1 MSSAIFWVKRNKNKL
16 KNIFLS
22 FFLLLI
28 SSSKFIYAETIK
40 IGLGSCL
47 DQDYPQPIWQAI
59 EKEDLNYFIFLGD
72 NVYGDTKYGSLRK
85 MKSAY
90 DRQKKVLPDFLNDIS
105 IFSIWDDH
113 DFGIN
118 DGGGDY
124 RFKRQAQEL
133 YLNFWEIT
141 KDDDRSNREG
151 IYFSKN
157 EIFFDKKFKFIFLDT
172 RFFRSK
178 LKGKKSNYVENI
190 EPNATILGD
199 AQWTWLENELESGF
213 DFLFI
218 FSSIQIIPK
227 DHRFEKW
234 SNFPNERAKLF
245 ELLEQYIDKTILFS
259 GDRHRAGIYRK
270 NGIIEVTSS
279 SMNKPGSSFSET
291 DSYLIGKT
299 YPQENYGVL
308 EILENTIH
316 IKIKDIKGNTLN
328 SIEKLYKK

>member
-1 MSSAIFWVKRNKNKL
+1 MKKFC
-16 KNIFLS
+16 LS

-28 SSSKFIYAETIK
+28 SSSNFIYAESIK

-47 DQDYPQPIWQAI
+47 DQDYPQPIWQSI
-59 EKEDLNYFIFLGD
+59 KKEDLNYFIFLGD
-72 NVYGDTKYGSLRK
+72 NVYGDTRHGSLRK

-90 DRQKKVLPDFLNDIS
+90 DKQKKVLPDLLNNIS

-118 DGGGDY
+118 DGGADY
-124 RFKRQAQEL
+124 RFKRRAQEL
-133 YLNFWEIT
+133 YLDFWEIT

-178 LKGKKSNYVENI
+178 LKGKKSNYIENI
-190 EPNATILGD
+190 ERDATILGN
-199 AQWTWLENELESGF
+199 AQWTWLENELKSDF
-213 DFLFI
+213 DFLFV
-218 FSSIQIIPK
+218 FSSIQIIAK

-234 SNFPNERAKLF
+234 SNFPIERAKLF
-245 ELLEQYIDKTILFS
+245 ELLEQFNDKTILFS

-328 SIEKLYKK
+328 SIEKPYKK

>member
-1 MSSAIFWVKRNKNKL
+1 L
-16 KNIFLS
+16 KKIFLS
-22 FFLLLI
+22 FFLLSI
-28 SSSKFIYAETIK
+28 SNSNLIYAESIK

-47 DQDYPQPIWQAI
+47 DQDYPQPIWQSI
-59 EKEDLNYFIFLGD
+59 KKEDLNYFIFLGD
-72 NVYGDTKYGSLRK
+72 NVYGDTRYGSLRK

-118 DGGGDY
+118 DGGADY
-124 RFKRQAQEL
+124 RFKRRAQEL
-133 YLNFWEIT
+133 YLDFWEIT

-178 LKGKKSNYVENI
+178 LKGKKSNYIENI
-190 EPNATILGD
+190 EPDATILGNV
-199 AQWTWLENELESGF
+199 QWTWFENELKSDF

-218 FSSIQIIPK
+218 FSSIQIIAK

-245 ELLEQYIDKTILFS
+245 ELLEQFNDKTILFS
-259 GDRHRAGIYRK
+259 GDRHRSGIYKK
-270 NGIIEVTSS
+270 NGIIEITSS

-308 EILENTIH
+308 EVLENTIH

-328 SIEKLYKK
+328 SIKKSYKK

>member
-1 MSSAIFWVKRNKNKL
+1 L
-16 KNIFLS
+16 KKFCLS

-28 SSSKFIYAETIK
+28 SSSNFIYAKSIK

-47 DQDYPQPIWQAI
+47 DQDYPQPIWQSI
-59 EKEDLNYFIFLGD
+59 KKEDLNYFIFLGD
-72 NVYGDTKYGSLRK
+72 NVYGDTRYGSLRK

-90 DRQKKVLPDFLNDIS
+90 DKQKKVLPDFLNDIS

-118 DGGGDY
+118 DGGADY

-133 YLNFWEIT
+133 YLDFWDIT

-157 EIFFDKKFKFIFLDT
+157 EIFFNKKFKFIFLDT

-178 LKGKKSNYVENI
+178 LKGKKSNYIENI
-190 EPNATILGD
+190 EPDATILGN
-199 AQWTWLENELESGF
+199 AQWTWLENELKSDF

-218 FSSIQIIPK
+218 FSSIQIIAK

-234 SNFPNERAKLF
+234 SNFPIERAKLF
-245 ELLEQYIDKTILFS
+245 ELLEKFNDKTILFS

-328 SIEKLYKK
+328 FIEKSY

>member
-1 MSSAIFWVKRNKNKL
+1 MKKFY
-16 KNIFLS
+16 LS

-28 SSSKFIYAETIK
+28 SSTNFIYADSIK

-47 DQDYPQPIWQAI
+47 DQDYPQPIWQSI
-59 EKEDLNYFIFLGD
+59 KKEDLNYFIFLGD
-72 NVYGDTKYGSLRK
+72 NVYGDTRYGSLRK

-90 DRQKKVLPDFLNDIS
+90 DKQKKVLPDFLNDIS

-118 DGGGDY
+118 DGGADY
-124 RFKRQAQEL
+124 RFKRRAQEL
-133 YLNFWEIT
+133 YLDFWEIT

-178 LKGKKSNYVENI
+178 LKGKKSNYIENI
-190 EPNATILGD
+190 EPDATILGN
-199 AQWTWLENELESGF
+199 AQWTWLENELKSDF

-218 FSSIQIIPK
+218 FSSIQIIAK

-245 ELLEQYIDKTILFS
+245 ELLEQFNDKTILFS

-328 SIEKLYKK
+328 SIEKPYKK

>member
-1 MSSAIFWVKRNKNKL
+1 MKKFYLN
-16 KNIFLS
+16 

-28 SSSKFIYAETIK
+28 SSTNFIYADSVK

-47 DQDYPQPIWQAI
+47 DQDYPQPIWQSI
-59 EKEDLNYFIFLGD
+59 KKEDLNYFIFLGD
-72 NVYGDTKYGSLRK
+72 NVYGDTRYGSLRK

-90 DRQKKVLPDFLNDIS
+90 DKQKKVLPDFLNDIS

-118 DGGGDY
+118 DGGADY
-124 RFKRQAQEL
+124 RFKRRAQEL
-133 YLNFWEIT
+133 YLDFWEIT

-157 EIFFDKKFKFIFLDT
+157 EIFFGKKFKFIFLDT

-178 LKGKKSNYVENI
+178 LKGKKSNYIENI
-190 EPNATILGD
+190 EPDATILGN
-199 AQWTWLENELESGF
+199 AQWTWLENELKSDF

-218 FSSIQIIPK
+218 FSSIQIIAK

-245 ELLEQYIDKTILFS
+245 ELLDQFNDKTILFS

-279 SMNKPGSSFSET
+279 SMNKPGSSFNET
-291 DSYLIGKT
+291 DSYLVGKT

-316 IKIKDIKGNTLN
+316 IKIKDVKGNTLN
-328 SIEKLYKK
+328 AIEKSYKK

>member
-1 MSSAIFWVKRNKNKL
+1 MKKFC
-16 KNIFLS
+16 LS

-28 SSSKFIYAETIK
+28 SSSNFIYAESIK

-47 DQDYPQPIWQAI
+47 DQDYPQPIWQSI
-59 EKEDLNYFIFLGD
+59 KKEDLNYFIFLGD
-72 NVYGDTKYGSLRK
+72 NVYGDTRYGSLRK

-90 DRQKKVLPDFLNDIS
+90 DKQKKVLPDFLNDIF

-118 DGGGDY
+118 DGGADY

-133 YLNFWEIT
+133 YLDFWEIT

-178 LKGKKSNYVENI
+178 LKGKKSNYIENI
-190 EPNATILGD
+190 EPDATILGN
-199 AQWTWLENELESGF
+199 AQWTWLENELKSDF

-218 FSSIQIIPK
+218 FSSIQIIAK

-234 SNFPNERAKLF
+234 SNFPIERAKLF
-245 ELLEQYIDKTILFS
+245 ELLEKFNDKTILFS

-279 SMNKPGSSFSET
+279 SMNKPGSSFNET

-299 YPQENYGVL
+299 YPQENYGVV

-316 IKIKDIKGNTLN
+316 IKIKDIKGKTLN
-328 SIEKLYKK
+328 TIERSYKK

>member
-1 MSSAIFWVKRNKNKL
+1 MKKFC
-16 KNIFLS
+16 LS

-28 SSSKFIYAETIK
+28 SSSNFIYGESIK

-47 DQDYPQPIWQAI
+47 DQDYPQPIWQSI

-72 NVYGDTKYGSLRK
+72 NVYGDTRYGSLRK

-90 DRQKKVLPDFLNDIS
+90 DKQKKVLPDFLNDIS

-118 DGGGDY
+118 DGGADY
-124 RFKRQAQEL
+124 RFKRRAQEL
-133 YLNFWEIT
+133 YLDFWEIT

-178 LKGKKSNYVENI
+178 LKGKKSNYIENI
-190 EPNATILGD
+190 EPDATILGN
-199 AQWTWLENELESGF
+199 AQWTWLENELKSDF
-213 DFLFI
+213 DFLFV
-218 FSSIQIIPK
+218 FSSIQIIAK

-245 ELLEQYIDKTILFS
+245 ELLEQFNDKTILFS

-328 SIEKLYKK
+328 SIEKSYKK

>member
-1 MSSAIFWVKRNKNKL
+1 MKNF
-16 KNIFLS
+16 FLS

-28 SSSKFIYAETIK
+28 SSANIIYAESIK

-47 DQDYPQPIWQAI
+47 DQDYPQPIWQSI
-59 EKEDLNYFIFLGD
+59 KKEDLNYFIFLGD
-72 NVYGDTKYGSLRK
+72 NVYGDTRYGSLRK

-90 DRQKKVLPDFLNDIS
+90 DKQKKVLPDFLNDIS

-118 DGGGDY
+118 DGGADY
-124 RFKRQAQEL
+124 RFKRRAQEL
-133 YLNFWEIT
+133 YLDFWEIT

-178 LKGKKSNYVENI
+178 LKGKKSNYIENI
-190 EPNATILGD
+190 EPDATILGN
-199 AQWTWLENELESGF
+199 AQWTWLENELKSDF
-213 DFLFI
+213 DFLFV
-218 FSSIQIIPK
+218 FSSIQIIAK

-245 ELLEQYIDKTILFS
+245 ELLEQFNDKTILFS

-308 EILENTIH
+308 EILENTIQ

-328 SIEKLYKK
+328 SIEKSYKK

>member
-1 MSSAIFWVKRNKNKL
+1 MLV
-16 KNIFLS
+16 
-22 FFLLLI
+22 
-28 SSSKFIYAETIK
+28 SSSNFIYAESIK

-47 DQDYPQPIWQAI
+47 DQDYPQPIWQSI
-59 EKEDLNYFIFLGD
+59 KKEDLNHFIFLGD
-72 NVYGDTKYGSLRK
+72 NVYGDTRRGSLRK

-90 DRQKKVLPDFLNDIS
+90 DKQKKVLPDFLNDIS

-118 DGGGDY
+118 DGGADY
-124 RFKRQAQEL
+124 RFKRRAQEL
-133 YLNFWEIT
+133 YLDFWEIT

-178 LKGKKSNYVENI
+178 LKGKKSNYIENI
-190 EPNATILGD
+190 EPDATILGN
-199 AQWTWLENELESGF
+199 AQWTWLENELKSDF

-218 FSSIQIIPK
+218 FSSIQIIAK

-245 ELLEQYIDKTILFS
+245 ELLEQFNDKTILFS

-328 SIEKLYKK
+328 SIEKSYKK

>member
-1 MSSAIFWVKRNKNKL
+1 MKKF
-16 KNIFLS
+16 FLS
-22 FFLLLI
+22 FFLSF
-28 SSSKFIYAETIK
+28 SSANIIYAESIK

-47 DQDYPQPIWQAI
+47 DQDYPQPIWQSI
-59 EKEDLNYFIFLGD
+59 KKEDLNYFIFLGD
-72 NVYGDTKYGSLRK
+72 NVYGDTRYGSLRK

-90 DRQKKVLPDFLNDIS
+90 DKQKKVLPDFLNDIS

-118 DGGGDY
+118 DGGADY
-124 RFKRQAQEL
+124 RFKRRAQEL
-133 YLNFWEIT
+133 YLDFWEIT

-178 LKGKKSNYVENI
+178 LKGKKSNYIENI
-190 EPNATILGD
+190 EPDATILGN
-199 AQWTWLENELESGF
+199 AQWTWLENELKSDF

-218 FSSIQIIPK
+218 FSSIQIIAK

-245 ELLEQYIDKTILFS
+245 ELLEQFNDKTILFS

-270 NGIIEVTSS
+270 NGIIELTSS

-328 SIEKLYKK
+328 SIEKSYKK

>member
-1 MSSAIFWVKRNKNKL
+1 MKKFC
-16 KNIFLS
+16 LS
-22 FFLLLI
+22 FFSLLI
-28 SSSKFIYAETIK
+28 SSSNFIYAESIK

-47 DQDYPQPIWQAI
+47 DQDYPQPIWQSI
-59 EKEDLNYFIFLGD
+59 KKEDLNYFIFLGD
-72 NVYGDTKYGSLRK
+72 NVYGDTRYGSLRK

-90 DRQKKVLPDFLNDIS
+90 DKQKKVLPDFLNDIS

-118 DGGGDY
+118 DGGADY

-133 YLNFWEIT
+133 YLDFWDIT

-178 LKGKKSNYVENI
+178 LKGKKSNYIENI
-190 EPNATILGD
+190 EPDATILGN
-199 AQWTWLENELESGF
+199 AQWTWLENELKSDF

-218 FSSIQIIPK
+218 FSSIQIIAK

-234 SNFPNERAKLF
+234 SNFPIERAKLF
-245 ELLEQYIDKTILFS
+245 ELLEKFNDKTILFS

-328 SIEKLYKK
+328 FIEKTYKK

>member
-1 MSSAIFWVKRNKNKL
+1 MKKFSF
-16 KNIFLS
+16 S

-28 SSSKFIYAETIK
+28 SSTNFIYADSIK

-47 DQDYPQPIWQAI
+47 DQDYPQPIWQSI
-59 EKEDLNYFIFLGD
+59 KKEDLNYFIFLGD
-72 NVYGDTKYGSLRK
+72 NVYGDTRYGSLRK

-90 DRQKKVLPDFLNDIS
+90 DKQKKVLPDFLNDIS

-118 DGGGDY
+118 DGGADY
-124 RFKRQAQEL
+124 RFKRRAQEL
-133 YLNFWEIT
+133 YLDFWEIS

-157 EIFFDKKFKFIFLDT
+157 QIFFDKKFKFIFLDT

-178 LKGKKSNYVENI
+178 LKGKKSNYIENI
-190 EPNATILGD
+190 EPDATILGN
-199 AQWTWLENELESGF
+199 AQWSWLENELKSDF
-213 DFLFI
+213 DFLFV
-218 FSSIQIIPK
+218 FSSIQIIAK

-234 SNFPNERAKLF
+234 SNFPIERAKLF
-245 ELLEQYIDKTILFS
+245 ELLEQFNDKTILFS

-270 NGIIEVTSS
+270 NGIIELTSS

-291 DSYLIGKT
+291 DIYLIGKT

-328 SIEKLYKK
+328 SIEKPYKK

>member
-1 MSSAIFWVKRNKNKL
+1 L
-16 KNIFLS
+16 KKFCLS

-28 SSSKFIYAETIK
+28 SSSNFIYAESIK

-47 DQDYPQPIWQAI
+47 DQDYPQPIWQSI
-59 EKEDLNYFIFLGD
+59 KKEDLNYFIFLGD
-72 NVYGDTKYGSLRK
+72 NVYGDTRYGSLRK

-90 DRQKKVLPDFLNDIS
+90 DKQKKVLPDFLNDIS
-105 IFSIWDDH
+105 ILSIWDDH

-118 DGGGDY
+118 DGGADY
-124 RFKRQAQEL
+124 RFKRRAQEL
-133 YLNFWEIT
+133 YLDFWEIS

-178 LKGKKSNYVENI
+178 LKGKKSNYIENI
-190 EPNATILGD
+190 EPDATILGN
-199 AQWTWLENELESGF
+199 AQWTWLENELKSDF
-213 DFLFI
+213 DFLLI
-218 FSSIQIIPK
+218 FSSIQIIAK

-245 ELLEQYIDKTILFS
+245 ELLEQFNDKTILFS

-279 SMNKPGSSFSET
+279 SMNKPGSSFNET

-299 YPQENYGVL
+299 YPQENYGVI

-328 SIEKLYKK
+328 AIEKSYKK

>member
-1 MSSAIFWVKRNKNKL
+1 MKKFC
-16 KNIFLS
+16 LS

-28 SSSKFIYAETIK
+28 SSSNFIYAESIK

-47 DQDYPQPIWQAI
+47 DQDYPQPIWQSI
-59 EKEDLNYFIFLGD
+59 KKENLNYFIFLGD
-72 NVYGDTKYGSLRK
+72 NVYGDTRYGSLRK

-90 DRQKKVLPDFLNDIS
+90 DKQKKVLPDFLNDIS

-118 DGGGDY
+118 DGGADY
-124 RFKRQAQEL
+124 RFKRRAQEL
-133 YLNFWEIT
+133 YLDFWEIS

-178 LKGKKSNYVENI
+178 LKGKKSNYIENI
-190 EPNATILGD
+190 EPDATILGN
-199 AQWTWLENELESGF
+199 AQWTWLENELKSDF

-218 FSSIQIIPK
+218 FSSIQIIAK

-234 SNFPNERAKLF
+234 SNFPIERAKLF
-245 ELLEQYIDKTILFS
+245 ELLEQFNDKTILFS

-328 SIEKLYKK
+328 SIEKSYKK

>member
-1 MSSAIFWVKRNKNKL
+1 MKNF
-16 KNIFLS
+16 FLS

-28 SSSKFIYAETIK
+28 SSTNLIYAESIK

-47 DQDYPQPIWQAI
+47 DQDYPQPIWQSI
-59 EKEDLNYFIFLGD
+59 KKEDLNYFIFLGD
-72 NVYGDTKYGSLRK
+72 NVYGDTRYGSLRK

-90 DRQKKVLPDFLNDIS
+90 DKQKKVLPDFLNDIS

-124 RFKRQAQEL
+124 RFKRRAQEL
-133 YLNFWEIT
+133 YLDFWEIT

-157 EIFFDKKFKFIFLDT
+157 EIFFGKNFKFIFLDT

-178 LKGKKSNYVENI
+178 LKGKKSNYIENI
-190 EPNATILGD
+190 EPDATILGN
-199 AQWTWLENELESGF
+199 AQWTWLENELKSDF

-218 FSSIQIIPK
+218 FSSIQIIAK

-245 ELLEQYIDKTILFS
+245 ELLEQFNDKTILFS

-279 SMNKPGSSFSET
+279 SMNKPGSSFNET

-328 SIEKLYKK
+328 FIEKTYKK

>member
-1 MSSAIFWVKRNKNKL
+1 MLVSTSN
-16 KNIFLS
+16 
-22 FFLLLI
+22 
-28 SSSKFIYAETIK
+28 FIYAESIK

-47 DQDYPQPIWQAI
+47 DQDYPQPIWQSI
-59 EKEDLNYFIFLGD
+59 KKEDLNYFIFLGD
-72 NVYGDTKYGSLRK
+72 NVYGDTRYGSLRK

-90 DRQKKVLPDFLNDIS
+90 DKQKKVLPDFLNDIS
-105 IFSIWDDH
+105 ILSIWDDH

-118 DGGGDY
+118 DGGADY
-124 RFKRQAQEL
+124 RFKRRAQEL
-133 YLNFWEIT
+133 YLDFWEIS

-178 LKGKKSNYVENI
+178 LKGKKSNYIENI
-190 EPNATILGD
+190 EPDATILGN
-199 AQWTWLENELESGF
+199 AQWTWLENELKSDF
-213 DFLFI
+213 DFLLI
-218 FSSIQIIPK
+218 FSSIQIIAK

-245 ELLEQYIDKTILFS
+245 ELLEQFNDKTILFS

-279 SMNKPGSSFSET
+279 SMNKPGSSFNET

-299 YPQENYGVL
+299 YPQENYGVI
-308 EILENTIH
+308 EILENTID

-328 SIEKLYKK
+328 AIEKSYKK

>member
-1 MSSAIFWVKRNKNKL
+1 MKKFC
-16 KNIFLS
+16 LS

-28 SSSKFIYAETIK
+28 SSSNFIYGESIK

-47 DQDYPQPIWQAI
+47 DQDYPQPIWQSI
-59 EKEDLNYFIFLGD
+59 KKEDLNYFIFLGD
-72 NVYGDTKYGSLRK
+72 NVYGDTRYGSLRK

-90 DRQKKVLPDFLNDIS
+90 DKQKKILPDFLNDIS

-118 DGGGDY
+118 DGGADY
-124 RFKRQAQEL
+124 RFKRRAQEL
-133 YLNFWEIT
+133 YLDFWEIS

-178 LKGKKSNYVENI
+178 LKGKKSNYIENI
-190 EPNATILGD
+190 EPDVTILGN
-199 AQWTWLENELESGF
+199 AQWTWLKNELKSDF

-218 FSSIQIIPK
+218 FSSIQIIAK

-234 SNFPNERAKLF
+234 SNFPIERAKLF
-245 ELLEQYIDKTILFS
+245 ELLEQFNDKTILFS
-259 GDRHRAGIYRK
+259 GDRHRAGIYSK
-270 NGIIEVTSS
+270 NGIIELTSS

-299 YPQENYGVL
+299 YPQENYGVI

-328 SIEKLYKK
+328 SIEKSY

>member
-1 MSSAIFWVKRNKNKL
+1 L
-16 KNIFLS
+16 KKFCLS

-28 SSSKFIYAETIK
+28 FSSNFIYGESIK

-47 DQDYPQPIWQAI
+47 DQDYPQPIWQSI
-59 EKEDLNYFIFLGD
+59 EKEDLSYFIFLGD
-72 NVYGDTKYGSLRK
+72 NVYGDTRYGSLRK

-90 DRQKKVLPDFLNDIS
+90 DKQKKILPDFLNDIS

-118 DGGGDY
+118 DGGADY
-124 RFKRQAQEL
+124 RFKRRAQEL
-133 YLNFWEIT
+133 YLDFWEIT

-151 IYFSKN
+151 IYFSENKV
-157 EIFFDKKFKFIFLDT
+157 FFDKKFKFIFLDT

-178 LKGKKSNYVENI
+178 LKGKKSNYIENI
-190 EPNATILGD
+190 EPDATILGN
-199 AQWTWLENELESGF
+199 AQWTWLENELKSDF

-218 FSSIQIIPK
+218 FSSIQIIAK

-245 ELLEQYIDKTILFS
+245 KLLEQFNDKTILFS
-259 GDRHRAGIYRK
+259 GDRHRAGIYGK

-279 SMNKPGSSFSET
+279 SMNKPGSSFTET

-299 YPQENYGVL
+299 YPQENYGVI
-308 EILENTIH
+308 EILENTIR

-328 SIEKLYKK
+328 SIEKSY

>member
-1 MSSAIFWVKRNKNKL
+1 MKNF
-16 KNIFLS
+16 FLS
-22 FFLLLI
+22 FFLLLV
-28 SSSKFIYAETIK
+28 SSSNFIYAESIK

-47 DQDYPQPIWQAI
+47 DQDYPQPIWQSI
-59 EKEDLNYFIFLGD
+59 KKEDLNYFIFLGD
-72 NVYGDTKYGSLRK
+72 NVYGDTRYGSLRK

-90 DRQKKVLPDFLNDIS
+90 DKQKKVLPDFLNDIS

-118 DGGGDY
+118 DGGADY
-124 RFKRQAQEL
+124 RFKRRAQEL
-133 YLNFWEIT
+133 YLDFWEIT

-157 EIFFDKKFKFIFLDT
+157 QIFFDKKFKFIFLDT

-178 LKGKKSNYVENI
+178 LKGKKSNYIENI
-190 EPNATILGD
+190 ESDATILGN
-199 AQWTWLENELESGF
+199 AQWTWLENELKSDF

-218 FSSIQIIPK
+218 FSSIQIIAK

-234 SNFPNERAKLF
+234 SNFPIERAKLF
-245 ELLEQYIDKTILFS
+245 ELLEQFNDKTILFS

-279 SMNKPGSSFSET
+279 SMNKPGSSFNET

-299 YPQENYGVL
+299 YPQENYGVV

-316 IKIKDIKGNTLN
+316 INIKDIKGKTLN
-328 SIEKLYKK
+328 SIEKSYKK

>member
-1 MSSAIFWVKRNKNKL
+1 MKKFC
-16 KNIFLS
+16 LS

-28 SSSKFIYAETIK
+28 SSSNFIYGESIK

-47 DQDYPQPIWQAI
+47 DQDYPQPIWQSI
-59 EKEDLNYFIFLGD
+59 KKEDLNYFIFLGD
-72 NVYGDTKYGSLRK
+72 NVYGDTRYGSLRK

-90 DRQKKVLPDFLNDIS
+90 DKQKKVLPDFLNDIS

-118 DGGGDY
+118 DGGADY
-124 RFKRQAQEL
+124 RFKRRAQEL
-133 YLNFWEIT
+133 YLDFWEIT

-178 LKGKKSNYVENI
+178 LKGKKSNYIKNI
-190 EPNATILGD
+190 EPDATILGN
-199 AQWTWLENELESGF
+199 AQWTWLENELKSDF
-213 DFLFI
+213 DFLFV
-218 FSSIQIIPK
+218 FSSIQIIAK

-245 ELLEQYIDKTILFS
+245 ELLEQFNDKTILFS

-270 NGIIEVTSS
+270 NRIIEVTSS

-328 SIEKLYKK
+328 SIEKSYKK

>member
-1 MSSAIFWVKRNKNKL
+1 MKKFC
-16 KNIFLS
+16 LS

-28 SSSKFIYAETIK
+28 SSSNFIYAESIK

-47 DQDYPQPIWQAI
+47 DQDYPQPIWQSI
-59 EKEDLNYFIFLGD
+59 KKEDLNYFIFLGD
-72 NVYGDTKYGSLRK
+72 NVYGDTRYGSLRK

-90 DRQKKVLPDFLNDIS
+90 DKQKKVLPDFLNDIS

-118 DGGGDY
+118 DGGADY

-133 YLNFWEIT
+133 YLDFWEIT

-178 LKGKKSNYVENI
+178 LKGKKSNYIENI
-190 EPNATILGD
+190 EPDATILGN
-199 AQWTWLENELESGF
+199 AQWTWLENELKSDF

-218 FSSIQIIPK
+218 FSSIQIIAK

-245 ELLEQYIDKTILFS
+245 ELLEQFNDKTILFS

-328 SIEKLYKK
+328 SIEKSYKK

>member
-1 MSSAIFWVKRNKNKL
+1 L
-16 KNIFLS
+16 KNFFLS

-28 SSSKFIYAETIK
+28 SSTNLIYAESIK

-47 DQDYPQPIWQAI
+47 DQDYPQPIWQSI
-59 EKEDLNYFIFLGD
+59 EKEDLSYFIFLGD
-72 NVYGDTKYGSLRK
+72 NVYGDTRYGSLRK

-90 DRQKKVLPDFLNDIS
+90 DKQKKVLPDFLNDIS

-118 DGGGDY
+118 DGGADY
-124 RFKRQAQEL
+124 RFKRRAQEL
-133 YLNFWEIT
+133 YLDFWEIT

-151 IYFSKN
+151 IYFSENKV
-157 EIFFDKKFKFIFLDT
+157 FFDKKFKFIFLDT

-178 LKGKKSNYVENI
+178 LKGKKSNYIENI
-190 EPNATILGD
+190 EPDATILGN
-199 AQWTWLENELESGF
+199 AQWTWLENELKSDF

-218 FSSIQIIPK
+218 FSSIQIIAK

-245 ELLEQYIDKTILFS
+245 KLLEQFNDKTILFS
-259 GDRHRAGIYRK
+259 GDRHRAGIYGK

-279 SMNKPGSSFSET
+279 SMNKPGSSFTET

-308 EILENTIH
+308 EVLQNKIRIN
-316 IKIKDIKGNTLN
+316 IKDIKGNTLN
-328 SIEKLYKK
+328 SIEKSYKK

>member
-1 MSSAIFWVKRNKNKL
+1 L
-16 KNIFLS
+16 KKFCLS

-28 SSSKFIYAETIK
+28 SSSNFIYAKSIK

-47 DQDYPQPIWQAI
+47 DQDYPQPIWQSI
-59 EKEDLNYFIFLGD
+59 KKEDLNYFIFLGD
-72 NVYGDTKYGSLRK
+72 NVYGDTRYGSLRK

-90 DRQKKVLPDFLNDIS
+90 DKQKKVLPDFLNDIS

-118 DGGGDY
+118 DGGADY
-124 RFKRQAQEL
+124 RFKRRAQEL
-133 YLNFWEIT
+133 YLDFWEIT

-151 IYFSKN
+151 IYFSENKV
-157 EIFFDKKFKFIFLDT
+157 FFDKKFKFIFLDT

-178 LKGKKSNYVENI
+178 LKGKKSNYIENI
-190 EPNATILGD
+190 EPDATILGN
-199 AQWTWLENELESGF
+199 AQWTWLENELKSDF

-218 FSSIQIIPK
+218 FSSIQIIAK

-245 ELLEQYIDKTILFS
+245 KLLEQFNDKTILFS
-259 GDRHRAGIYRK
+259 GDRHRAGIYGK

-279 SMNKPGSSFSET
+279 SMNKPGSSFTET

-308 EILENTIH
+308 EVLQNKIRIN
-316 IKIKDIKGNTLN
+316 IKDIKGNTLN
-328 SIEKLYKK
+328 SIEKSYKK

>member
-1 MSSAIFWVKRNKNKL
+1 MIKN
-16 KNIFLS
+16 FLI
-22 FFLLLI
+22 FFLFLI
-28 SSSKFIYAETIK
+28 SSSNYIYAESIK

-47 DQDYPQPIWQAI
+47 DQDYPQPIWQSI
-59 EKEDLNYFIFLGD
+59 KEEDLNYFIFLGD
-72 NVYGDTKYGSLRK
+72 NVYGDTRYGSLRK

-90 DRQKKVLPDFLNDIS
+90 DKQKKVLPDFLNDIS

-118 DGGGDY
+118 DGGADY
-124 RFKRQAQEL
+124 RFKRRAQEL
-133 YLNFWEIT
+133 YLDFWEIT

-178 LKGKKSNYVENI
+178 LKGKKSNYIENI
-190 EPNATILGD
+190 EPDATILGN
-199 AQWTWLENELESGF
+199 AQWTWLENELKSDF
-213 DFLFI
+213 DFLFV
-218 FSSIQIIPK
+218 FSSIQIIAK

-245 ELLEQYIDKTILFS
+245 ELLEQFNDKTILFS

-328 SIEKLYKK
+328 SIEKSYKK

>member
-1 MSSAIFWVKRNKNKL
+1 MKKFC
-16 KNIFLS
+16 LS

-28 SSSKFIYAETIK
+28 SSSNFIYGESIK

-47 DQDYPQPIWQAI
+47 DQDYPQPIWQSI
-59 EKEDLNYFIFLGD
+59 KKEDLDYFIFLGD
-72 NVYGDTKYGSLRK
+72 NVYGDTRYGSLRK

-90 DRQKKVLPDFLNDIS
+90 DKQKKVLPDFLNDIS

-118 DGGGDY
+118 DGGADY
-124 RFKRQAQEL
+124 RFKRRAQEL
-133 YLNFWEIT
+133 YLDFWEIT

-178 LKGKKSNYVENI
+178 LKGKKSNYIENI
-190 EPNATILGD
+190 EPDATILGN
-199 AQWTWLENELESGF
+199 AQWTWLENELKSDF
-213 DFLFI
+213 DFLFV
-218 FSSIQIIPK
+218 FSSIQIIAK

-245 ELLEQYIDKTILFS
+245 ELLEQFNDKTILFS

-270 NGIIEVTSS
+270 NGIIELTSS

-328 SIEKLYKK
+328 SIEKSYKK

>member
-1 MSSAIFWVKRNKNKL
+1 M
-16 KNIFLS
+16 
-22 FFLLLI
+22 LI
-28 SSSKFIYAETIK
+28 SSSNFIYGESIK

-47 DQDYPQPIWQAI
+47 DQDYPQPIWQSI
-59 EKEDLNYFIFLGD
+59 KKEDLNYFIFLGD
-72 NVYGDTKYGSLRK
+72 NVYGDTRYGSLRK

-90 DRQKKVLPDFLNDIS
+90 DKQKKVLPDFLNDIS

-118 DGGGDY
+118 DGGADY
-124 RFKRQAQEL
+124 RFKRRAQEL
-133 YLNFWEIT
+133 YLDFWEIT

-178 LKGKKSNYVENI
+178 LKGKKSNYIENI
-190 EPNATILGD
+190 EPDATILGN
-199 AQWTWLENELESGF
+199 AQWAWLENELKSDF

-218 FSSIQIIPK
+218 FSSIQIIAK

-245 ELLEQYIDKTILFS
+245 ELLEQFNDKTILFS

-328 SIEKLYKK
+328 SIKKSYKK

>member
-1 MSSAIFWVKRNKNKL
+1 M
-16 KNIFLS
+16 
-22 FFLLLI
+22 LI
-28 SSSKFIYAETIK
+28 SISNFIYAESIK

-47 DQDYPQPIWQAI
+47 DQDYPQPIWQSI

-72 NVYGDTKYGSLRK
+72 NVYGDTRYGSLRK

-118 DGGGDY
+118 DGGADY
-124 RFKRQAQEL
+124 KFKKQAQEL
-133 YLNFWEIT
+133 YLDFWEIR

-178 LKGKKSNYVENI
+178 LKGKKSNYIENI
-190 EPNATILGD
+190 EPDATILGD
-199 AQWTWLENELESGF
+199 AQWMWLENELKSDF

-218 FSSIQIIPK
+218 FSSIQIIAK

-234 SNFPNERAKLF
+234 NNFPNERAKLF
-245 ELLEQYIDKTILFS
+245 ELIDEFSDKTILFS

-279 SMNKPGSSFSET
+279 SMNKPGSSFNET
-291 DSYLIGKT
+291 DTFLIGET
-299 YPQENYGVL
+299 YPEVNYSVL
-308 EILENTIH
+308 EIFENTIQV
-316 IKIKDIKGNTLN
+316 KIRNIIGNTLN
-328 SIEKLYKK
+328 IVEKSY

>member
-1 MSSAIFWVKRNKNKL
+1 MKKFC
-16 KNIFLS
+16 LS

-28 SSSKFIYAETIK
+28 SSSNFIYAESIK

-47 DQDYPQPIWQAI
+47 DQDYPQPIWQSI

-72 NVYGDTKYGSLRK
+72 NVYGDTRYGSLRK

-90 DRQKKVLPDFLNDIS
+90 DKQKKVLPDFLNNIS

-118 DGGGDY
+118 DGGADY
-124 RFKRQAQEL
+124 RFKRRAQEL
-133 YLNFWEIT
+133 YLDFWEIT

-178 LKGKKSNYVENI
+178 LKGKKSNYIENI
-190 EPNATILGD
+190 EPDATILGN
-199 AQWTWLENELESGF
+199 AQWTWLENELKSDF

-218 FSSIQIIPK
+218 FSSIQIIAK

-245 ELLEQYIDKTILFS
+245 ELLEQFNDKTILFS

-316 IKIKDIKGNTLN
+316 IKIKDIKGKTLN
-328 SIEKLYKK
+328 SIERSYKK

>member
-1 MSSAIFWVKRNKNKL
+1 MKKFC
-16 KNIFLS
+16 LS

-28 SSSKFIYAETIK
+28 SSSNFIYAESIK

-47 DQDYPQPIWQAI
+47 DQDYPQPIWQSI
-59 EKEDLNYFIFLGD
+59 KKEDLNYFIFLGD
-72 NVYGDTKYGSLRK
+72 NVYGDTRYGSLRK

-90 DRQKKVLPDFLNDIS
+90 DKQKKVLPDFLNDIS

-118 DGGGDY
+118 DGGADY
-124 RFKRQAQEL
+124 RFKRRAQEL
-133 YLNFWEIT
+133 YLDFWEIS

-157 EIFFDKKFKFIFLDT
+157 QIFFDKKFKFIFLDT

-178 LKGKKSNYVENI
+178 LKGKKSNYIENI
-190 EPNATILGD
+190 EPDATILGN
-199 AQWTWLENELESGF
+199 AQWTWLENELKSDF

-218 FSSIQIIPK
+218 FSSIQIIAK

-234 SNFPNERAKLF
+234 SNFPIERAKLF
-245 ELLEQYIDKTILFS
+245 ELLEKFNDKTILFS

-328 SIEKLYKK
+328 FIEKTYKK

>member
-1 MSSAIFWVKRNKNKL
+1 MKKFC
-16 KNIFLS
+16 LS

-28 SSSKFIYAETIK
+28 SSSNFIYAESIK

-47 DQDYPQPIWQAI
+47 DQDYPQPIWQSI
-59 EKEDLNYFIFLGD
+59 KKENLNYFIFLGD
-72 NVYGDTKYGSLRK
+72 NVYGDTRYGSLRK

-90 DRQKKVLPDFLNDIS
+90 DKQKKVLPDFLNDIS

-118 DGGGDY
+118 DGGADY
-124 RFKRQAQEL
+124 RFKRRAQEL
-133 YLNFWEIT
+133 YLDFWEIT

-178 LKGKKSNYVENI
+178 LKGKKSNYIENI
-190 EPNATILGD
+190 EPDATILGN
-199 AQWTWLENELESGF
+199 AQWTWLENELKSDF

-218 FSSIQIIPK
+218 FSSIQIIAK

-245 ELLEQYIDKTILFS
+245 ELLEQFNDKTILFS

-270 NGIIEVTSS
+270 NGIIELTSS

-328 SIEKLYKK
+328 SIEKSYKK

>member
-1 MSSAIFWVKRNKNKL
+1 MKKFC
-16 KNIFLS
+16 LS

-28 SSSKFIYAETIK
+28 SSSNFIYAESIK

-47 DQDYPQPIWQAI
+47 DQDYPQPIWQSI
-59 EKEDLNYFIFLGD
+59 KKEDLNYFIFLGD
-72 NVYGDTKYGSLRK
+72 NVYGDTRYGSLRK

-90 DRQKKVLPDFLNDIS
+90 DKQKKVLPDFLNDIS

-118 DGGGDY
+118 DGGADY

-133 YLNFWEIT
+133 YLDFWDIT

-157 EIFFDKKFKFIFLDT
+157 EIFFNKKFKFIFLDT

-178 LKGKKSNYVENI
+178 LKGKKSNYIENI
-190 EPNATILGD
+190 EPDATILGN
-199 AQWTWLENELESGF
+199 AQWTWLENELKSDF

-218 FSSIQIIPK
+218 FSSIQIIAK

-234 SNFPNERAKLF
+234 SNFPIERAKLF
-245 ELLEQYIDKTILFS
+245 ELLEKFNDKTILFS

-328 SIEKLYKK
+328 FIEKTYKK

>member
-1 MSSAIFWVKRNKNKL
+1 MKKFFYI
-16 KNIFLS
+16 
-22 FFLLLI
+22 FFLFSI
-28 SSSKFIYAETIK
+28 TSSNFIYSKPIK

-47 DQDYPQPIWQAI
+47 DQDYPQPIWQSI
-59 EKEDLNYFIFLGD
+59 KEEDLNYFIFLGD
-72 NVYGDTKYGSLRK
+72 NVYGDTPSGSLRK

-90 DRQKKVLPDFLNDIS
+90 DKQKKVLPDFLDDIS

-113 DFGIN
+113 DYGIN
-118 DGGGDY
+118 DGGADY
-124 RFKRQAQEL
+124 RFKRKAQEL
-133 YLNFWEIT
+133 YIDFWDIPKE
-141 KDDDRSNREG
+141 DDRSNRDG

-190 EPNATILGD
+190 EPGATILGD
-199 AQWTWLENELESGF
+199 AQWMWLENELKNDF

-218 FSSIQIIPK
+218 FSSIQIIAK

-234 SNFPNERAKLF
+234 SNFPKERVKLF
-245 ELLEQYIDKTILFS
+245 ELLERFNDKTMFFS

-279 SMNKPGSSFSET
+279 SMNKPGSFFNET
-291 DSYLIGKT
+291 DNYLVGKT
-299 YPQENYGVL
+299 YSQENYSVL
-308 EILENTIH
+308 EISENTIQ
-316 IKIKDIKGNTLN
+316 IKIKDVNG
-328 SIEKLYKK
+328 IELDTVVHKY

>member
-1 MSSAIFWVKRNKNKL
+1 MKKFC
-16 KNIFLS
+16 LS

-28 SSSKFIYAETIK
+28 SSSNFIYGESIK

-47 DQDYPQPIWQAI
+47 DQDYPQPIWQSI
-59 EKEDLNYFIFLGD
+59 KKEDLNYFIFLGD
-72 NVYGDTKYGSLRK
+72 NVYGDTRYGSLRK

-90 DRQKKVLPDFLNDIS
+90 DKQKKVLPDFLNDIS

-118 DGGGDY
+118 DGGADY
-124 RFKRQAQEL
+124 RFKRRAQEL
-133 YLNFWEIT
+133 YLDFWEIT

-178 LKGKKSNYVENI
+178 LKGKKSNYIENI
-190 EPNATILGD
+190 EPDATILGN
-199 AQWTWLENELESGF
+199 AQWTWLENELKSDF

-218 FSSIQIIPK
+218 FSSIQIIAK

-234 SNFPNERAKLF
+234 SNFPIERAKLF
-245 ELLEQYIDKTILFS
+245 ELLEQFNDKTILFS

-328 SIEKLYKK
+328 SIEKSYKK

>member
-1 MSSAIFWVKRNKNKL
+1 MKKFC
-16 KNIFLS
+16 LS

-28 SSSKFIYAETIK
+28 SSSNFIYAESIK

-47 DQDYPQPIWQAI
+47 DQDYPQPIWQSI
-59 EKEDLNYFIFLGD
+59 KKEDLNYFIFLGD
-72 NVYGDTKYGSLRK
+72 NVYGDTRYGSLRK

-90 DRQKKVLPDFLNDIS
+90 DKQKKVLPDFLNDIS

-118 DGGGDY
+118 DGGADY
-124 RFKRQAQEL
+124 RFKRRAQEL
-133 YLNFWEIT
+133 YLDFWEIT

-178 LKGKKSNYVENI
+178 LKGKKSNYIENI
-190 EPNATILGD
+190 EPDATILGN
-199 AQWTWLENELESGF
+199 AQWTWLENELKSDF

-218 FSSIQIIPK
+218 FSSIQIIAK

-245 ELLEQYIDKTILFS
+245 ELLEQFNDKTILFS

-328 SIEKLYKK
+328 SIEKSYKN

>member
-1 MSSAIFWVKRNKNKL
+1 MKKFC
-16 KNIFLS
+16 LS

-28 SSSKFIYAETIK
+28 SSSNFIYAESIK

-47 DQDYPQPIWQAI
+47 DQDYPQPIWQSI
-59 EKEDLNYFIFLGD
+59 KKEDLNYFIFLGD
-72 NVYGDTKYGSLRK
+72 NVYGDTRYGSLRK

-90 DRQKKVLPDFLNDIS
+90 DKQKKVLPDFLNDIS

-118 DGGGDY
+118 DGGADY
-124 RFKRQAQEL
+124 RFKRRAQEL
-133 YLNFWEIT
+133 YLDFWEIT

-178 LKGKKSNYVENI
+178 LKGKKSNYIENI
-190 EPNATILGD
+190 EPDATILGN
-199 AQWTWLENELESGF
+199 AQWTWLENELKSDF

-218 FSSIQIIPK
+218 FSSIQIIAK
-227 DHRFEKW
+227 DHRYEKW

-245 ELLEQYIDKTILFS
+245 ELLEQFNDKTILFS

-279 SMNKPGSSFSET
+279 SMNKPGSSFNET

-328 SIEKLYKK
+328 AIEKSYKK

>member
-1 MSSAIFWVKRNKNKL
+1 MKKFY
-16 KNIFLS
+16 LS

-28 SSSKFIYAETIK
+28 SSTNDIYADSIK

-47 DQDYPQPIWQAI
+47 DQDYPQPIWQSI
-59 EKEDLNYFIFLGD
+59 KKEDLNYFIFLGD
-72 NVYGDTKYGSLRK
+72 NVYGDTRYGSLRK

-90 DRQKKVLPDFLNDIS
+90 DKQKKVLPDFLNNIS

-118 DGGGDY
+118 DGGADY
-124 RFKRQAQEL
+124 RFKRRAQEL
-133 YLNFWEIT
+133 YLDFWEIS

-178 LKGKKSNYVENI
+178 LKGKKSNYIENI
-190 EPNATILGD
+190 EPDATILGN
-199 AQWTWLENELESGF
+199 AQWTWLENELKSDF

-218 FSSIQIIPK
+218 FSSIQIIAK

-245 ELLEQYIDKTILFS
+245 ELLEQFNDKTILFS

-270 NGIIEVTSS
+270 NGILELTSS

-299 YPQENYGVL
+299 YPQENFGLL

-328 SIEKLYKK
+328 SIEKTYKK